1 MRYVKTVALFL
12 YCCCV
17 FFFVFFCEG
26 LREKEHDALLRAR
39 RPPMTFTGLL
49 IFRFPSRRN
58 VSPFARSLA
67 IDPVI
72 YNGVFLFFSLPTAF
86 SWPLQ
91 PWLLFY
97 KIDPLLWTYF
107 FFARADVTFYLYG
120 TCVWSDLEQHK
131 KEKEKLICHSV
142 PMVHMQ

>member
-1 MRYVKTVALFL
+1 MQGYLDEIRQNRCF
-12 YCCCV
+12 V
-17 FFFVFFCEG
+17 FVLLLCFFFCEG

-72 YNGVFLFFSLPTAF
+72 YNGVFFFFFSLPTAF
-86 SWPLQ
+86 PWPLQ

-107 FFARADVTFYLYG
+107 FRPCCCYFLLVRNL
-120 TCVWSDLEQHK
+120 CVE
-131 KEKEKLICHSV
+131 
-142 PMVHMQ
+142 